1 LRAGAPPGPDR
12 GDERGS
18 RLLSEFDPDAFEPD
32 ATPPNGIPIVEPETA
47 AQLLGGRPEEFESAR
62 DTTFLPVP
70 PPDVLDTPTERTT
83 ADPGRALAT
92 SLLVWGAGLIWL
104 GKPIGWLLVLLEILW
119 IAALVL
125 SVGLLPTDE
134 WVVCYL
140 LLAAFIVIWVGQAI
154 WAYRVARRISGR
166 TTGAA
171 WLLAAAP
178 VLIIGL
184 TGFWLIAGAMSS
196 PAATFQ
202 RYVGAWQHD
211 NVAAAAP
218 LFATPELYA
227 QMTARWTTE
236 DSLISKRVAE
246 LNANDPDLDLN
257 AQDPRSNLRFVEQPV
272 TPESASFE
280 VQVVHD
286 VTVPG
291 TFLGFIPAS
300 RTETQVLAVLGHVTL
315 ARYPITGYLSET
327 GAGIWQING
336 VSFVGEQP

>member
-1 LRAGAPPGPDR
+1 MQP
-12 GDERGS
+12 ER
-18 RLLSEFDPDAFEPD
+18 
-32 ATPPNGIPIVEPETA
+32 
-47 AQLLGGRPEEFESAR
+47 SA
-62 DTTFLPVP
+62 
-70 PPDVLDTPTERTT
+70 
-83 ADPGRALAT
+83 ADPGHALAA
-92 SLLVWGAGLIWL
+92 SLLIWGAGLIRL
-104 GKPIGWLLVLLEILW
+104 GRPVGWLLVLLEILW
-119 IAALVL
+119 IGTLVL

-140 LLAAFIVIWVGQAI
+140 LLATFIVVWVGQAI

-178 VLIIGL
+178 VLIIVL
-184 TGFWLIAGAMSS
+184 TGFWLVAGALSS

-236 DSLISKRVAE
+236 DDLVSARVAA
-246 LNANDPDLDLN
+246 LNAADPDLDLN
-257 AQDPRSNLRFVEQPV
+257 AQDARSNLRFVEQQV
-272 TPESASFE
+272 SAASAAFE

-286 VTVPG
+286 VSVPG

-300 RTETQVLAVLGHVTL
+300 HTETQVLAVLGRVTL
-315 ARYPITGYLSET
+315 GLYPITGYLADT
-327 GAGIWQING
+327 GAGVWQING
-336 VSFVGEQP
+336 VTFDGERP

>member
-1 LRAGAPPGPDR
+1 L
-12 GDERGS
+12 
-18 RLLSEFDPDAFEPD
+18 F
-32 ATPPNGIPIVEPETA
+32 I
-47 AQLLGGRPEEFESAR
+47 
-62 DTTFLPVP
+62 
-70 PPDVLDTPTERTT
+70 
-83 ADPGRALAT
+83 
-92 SLLVWGAGLIWL
+92 WGAGLIRL
-104 GKPIGWLLVLLEILW
+104 GKPIGWLLILLEILW

-154 WAYRVARRISGR
+154 WAYRVARRISGK

-178 VLIIGL
+178 VLIIVL
-184 TGFWLIAGAMSS
+184 TGFWLIAGALSS

-211 NVAAAAP
+211 DVKAAAP

-227 QMTARWTTE
+227 QMTARWGSE
-236 DSLISKRVAE
+236 DKLISERVEA
-246 LNANDPDLDLN
+246 LNEATPDLNLN
-257 AQDPRSNLRFVEQPV
+257 AQDPRSNLRFVEQPISA
-272 TPESASFE
+272 ESASFE

-286 VTVPG
+286 VSVPG

-315 ARYPITGYLSET
+315 GRYPIDGYLADT

-336 VSFVGEQP
+336 ASFSGEEPDLMGGDPPN